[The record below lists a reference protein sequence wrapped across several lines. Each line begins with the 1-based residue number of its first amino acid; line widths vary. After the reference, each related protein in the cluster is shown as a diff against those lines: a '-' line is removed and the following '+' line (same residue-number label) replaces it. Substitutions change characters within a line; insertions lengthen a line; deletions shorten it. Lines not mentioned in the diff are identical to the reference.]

1 MVSDMLKAFMTSD
14 KGFSVSVGTS
24 WVKTGVLIQSAI
36 NQAESDMYSE
46 KKKYYR
52 VHPSGESNSR
62 YRSQNDSLLTIIEP
76 AKIPKLIADG
86 CFKVMYQP
94 KFRIQ
99 GI

>member
-46 KKKYYR
+46 K
-52 VHPSGESNSR
+52 
-62 YRSQNDSLLTIIEP
+62 
-76 AKIPKLIADG
+76 
-86 CFKVMYQP
+86 
-94 KFRIQ
+94 RILQ
-99 GI
+99 STS